1 MKGRKLQNAEMPL
14 LQCFCTIFGARQT
27 PCFVAF
33 RALSAFSNAP
43 GTRFCI
49 TTHKPARQASNTLLG
64 IGFLRHTLGAT
75 SLHQIPFLWH
85 LPPTNYSKFRVLA
98 LPGRRTLVFTD
109 ILIANAKCESG
120 DILAPA
126 TAHTPKNTILDQNV
140 PKSLKILKK
149 PLTL

>member
-1 MKGRKLQNAEMPL
+1 M
-14 LQCFCTIFGARQT
+14 
-27 PCFVAF
+27 
-33 RALSAFSNAP
+33 
-43 GTRFCI
+43 
-49 TTHKPARQASNTLLG
+49 G

-75 SLHQIPFLWH
+75 SLHQIAFLSH

-98 LPGRRTLVFTD
+98 LPGVAERRTLVFTD
-109 ILIANAKCESG
+109 LLIANAKCESD

-126 TAHTPKNTILDQNV
+126 TAHTPKNAILDQNV